1 MLAAAWISAAATGL
15 LAVLAGFTALYA
27 RNAGCDSLSW
37 PHCDGLKWLHV
48 DDASMAL

>member
-1 MLAAAWISAAATGL
+1 LQG
-15 LAVLAGFTALYA
+15 VHGF
-27 RNAGCDSLSW
+27 GCDSLSW